1 MSQSDDSSRSLH
13 AFEFSQKTKPL
24 KTIMAL
30 HSILAPFGSA
40 FTLNPSAKML
50 LSNDRETAFIVLVT
64 TGCFSV
70 SHAQVDLHM
79 ATVFAPTV
87 VGLIDGYSLYYD
99 VPARPQHYIRAE
111 TECTGWIIPLDTF
124 VEKCDEFNLWHDIAR
139 ILAQRV
145 MVMSARDSE
154 MVGNDAYSKIRS
166 LLMEL
171 WLYPEDIRRQ
181 IKVSSFIQRR
191 TRISRSRIMD
201 VLAELK
207 KGHYIEV
214 QSGVLVYMDKLPT
227 AF

>member
-1 MSQSDDSSRSLH
+1 MSQSDDLPRPLH
-13 AFEFSQKTKPL
+13 AFEFSQQTKPL
-24 KTIMAL
+24 KAIMDL
-30 HSILAPFGSA
+30 HKVLAPFGTA
-40 FTLNPSAKML
+40 FTLNAATKML
-50 LSNDRETAFIVLVT
+50 LSNDRETAFILLVT

-70 SHAQVDLHM
+70 SHAQIDLHM

-99 VPARPQHYIRAE
+99 AKARPQHYIRAE
-111 TECTGWIIPLDTF
+111 TDCTGWIIPLDLF
-124 VEKCDEFNLWHDIAR
+124 VEKCDEFNLWHDISR

-154 MVGNDAYSKIRS
+154 LVGNDAYSKIRS

-171 WLYPEDIRRQ
+171 WLYPEDIRLQ

-207 KGHYIEV
+207 KGNYIEMK
-214 QSGVLVYMDKLPT
+214 SGVLTAMDKLPI